1 MVESRPLRLARS
13 NLTPTF
19 VTELLQGFIFSS
31 VKMGHTLTSLG
42 CGQNYKGG
50 GDPQCQAISE
60 APT

>member
-31 VKMGHTLTSLG
+31 VEMGRTLTSLG
-42 CGQNYKGG
+42 CEQNYKGG
-50 GDPQCQAISE
+50 GAE
-60 APT
+60 